1 MDYTLEE
8 VFMEILNFEIEED
21 GIFNK
26 IGKNKL
32 AALATS
38 NQDSPTVRMMSI
50 IFFNKKIYFQTG
62 IDLMK
67 YKQISENKNV
77 ALCFENIQIEGI
89 ANIMGKPIE
98 HNNIM
103 EIYKE
108 YYKNSFESYSKL
120 DKEILIEVI
129 PKKITKWEYDEN
141 GKPYRIFIEL
151 ENRKA
156 YKEMYLE

>member
-1 MDYTLEE
+1 
-8 VFMEILNFEIEED
+8 MEILDFETEQEE
-21 GIFNK
+21 IFNK
-26 IGKNKL
+26 IGENKL

-38 NQDSPTVRMMSI
+38 SQNNPTVRMMSI
-50 IFFNKKIYFQTG
+50 IFHNNKIYFQTG
-62 IDLMK
+62 VDLMK

-77 ALCFENIQIEGI
+77 ALCFDNIQIEGI
-89 ANIMGKPIE
+89 ANIIGKPID
-98 HNNIM
+98 HDNIM
-103 EIYKE
+103 EIYKK
-108 YYKNSFESYSKL
+108 YYLKSFENYSKL

-129 PKKITKWEYDEN
+129 PKKITKWEYNEN